1 MNSTKLRMKN
11 RRKYKNVGGLDVKYT
26 FSLLHR
32 CYRCCSN
39 TQQSEKG
46 WVLLLCPSGSECP
59 KISRMMRQ
67 IAVTVATLLLVAL
80 EIPTGLTLPSTVP
93 AFLWSPLEDGNG
105 IKEAVN
111 YQTLSTK
118 DLAKSVLSEGG
129 WSNLLCSGKEAQH
142 HSVDVAL
149 LFVRREL
156 QSWDSSG
163 AKHVDSSV
171 VDFLEVSF
179 TGANFTLAFPY
190 IAASQEEEAVES
202 SLISEFAETC
212 GHNLAGKVSFMESC
226 SLDGGNYEKLS
237 DIKTFHDYLVSRM
250 EKRQKGQAYLAVF
263 CQGSSHSESLNG
275 HAGQILS
282 ELISSMEQSGA
293 MYTVLYVSDPLRPV
307 QYPSYRE
314 LERFLAESASGNG
327 SFNSTSCDGV
337 CLVKS
342 SLLEGILVG
351 IVLLLILISG
361 LCCVVGIDTPARFET
376 PQDS

>member
-1 MNSTKLRMKN
+1 MF
-11 RRKYKNVGGLDVKYT
+11 YT
-26 FSLLHR
+26 TYF
-32 CYRCCSN
+32 
-39 TQQSEKG
+39 T
-46 WVLLLCPSGSECP
+46 LLLCFES
-59 KISRMMRQ
+59 
-67 IAVTVATLLLVAL
+67 
-80 EIPTGLTLPSTVP
+80 LPDLCCRIFS
-93 AFLWSPLEDGNG
+93 SNG

-129 WSNLLCSGKEAQH
+129 WSNLLCSGKEARQ
-142 HSVDVAL
+142 HSVDVAI
-149 LFVRREL
+149 LFVGREL

-171 VDFLEVSF
+171 VDFLKVSF

-237 DIKTFHDYLVSRM
+237 DIKTFHVRFSLSLSV
-250 EKRQKGQAYLAVF
+250 LW
-263 CQGSSHSESLNG
+263 SSP
-275 HAGQILS
+275 
-282 ELISSMEQSGA
+282 GA
-293 MYTVLYVSDPLRPV
+293 RYTVLYVSDPLRPV

-314 LERFLAESASGNG
+314 VERFLAESASGHG

-351 IVLLLILISG
+351 IVLLIILISG
-361 LCCVVGIDTPARFET
+361 LCCMAGIDTPTRFET

>member
-1 MNSTKLRMKN
+1 MF
-11 RRKYKNVGGLDVKYT
+11 YT
-26 FSLLHR
+26 TYF
-32 CYRCCSN
+32 
-39 TQQSEKG
+39 T
-46 WVLLLCPSGSECP
+46 LLLCFES
-59 KISRMMRQ
+59 
-67 IAVTVATLLLVAL
+67 
-80 EIPTGLTLPSTVP
+80 LPDLCCRIFS
-93 AFLWSPLEDGNG
+93 SNG

-129 WSNLLCSGKEAQH
+129 WSNLLCSGKEARQ
-142 HSVDVAL
+142 HSVDVAI
-149 LFVRREL
+149 LFVGREL

-171 VDFLEVSF
+171 VDFLKVSF

-263 CQGSSHSESLNG
+263 CQGSSHSESMLLQN
-275 HAGQILS
+275 IFVRFSLS
-282 ELISSMEQSGA
+282 LSVLWSSPGA
-293 MYTVLYVSDPLRPV
+293 RYTVLYVSDPLRPV

-314 LERFLAESASGNG
+314 VERFLAESASGHG

-351 IVLLLILISG
+351 IVLLIILISG
-361 LCCVVGIDTPARFET
+361 LCCMAGIDTPTRFET

>member
-1 MNSTKLRMKN
+1 MRIS
-11 RRKYKNVGGLDVKYT
+11 
-26 FSLLHR
+26 SLLCVKFEPVVQIINH
-32 CYRCCSN
+32 CMFYTSYF
-39 TQQSEKG
+39 T
-46 WVLLLCPSGSECP
+46 LLLCFES
-59 KISRMMRQ
+59 
-67 IAVTVATLLLVAL
+67 
-80 EIPTGLTLPSTVP
+80 LPDLCCCIFS
-93 AFLWSPLEDGNG
+93 SNG

-129 WSNLLCSGKEAQH
+129 WSNLLCSGKEAQQ

-149 LFVRREL
+149 LFVGREL

-171 VDFLEVSF
+171 VDFLKVSF
-179 TGANFTLAFPY
+179 AGANFTLAFPY

-263 CQGSSHSESLNG
+263 CQGSSHSES
-275 HAGQILS
+275 QILS
-282 ELISSMEQSGA
+282 ELISSMLQSGA
-293 MYTVLYVSDPLRPV
+293 RYTVLYVSDPLRPV

-314 LERFLAESASGNG
+314 VERFLAESASGNG

-342 SLLEGILVG
+342 SLLEGILVVSHAPFLLVYDQDYEVG
-351 IVLLLILISG
+351 LGPWALPNQTITIEDIFVLSYLLRSTLQLGHKMGHEDFVTIASIQSSYLVQSNNWAFHWLPPLALLHSIH
-361 LCCVVGIDTPARFET
+361 
-376 PQDS
+376 Q